1 MYWKTKVK
9 AMLVRD
15 DLWDI
20 VSAPKPEV
28 RTTAWMKQNNKAM
41 ALITLSVEDGQLLH
55 IANCDTA
62 FDMWEKLRK
71 QHARSSFGSQLYL
84 RRKLY
89 SIRFTSGSMQDHINS
104 MLEVVELLK
113 GTGTEISDGE
123 LVAVLLCSL
132 PESYSGLITA
142 LEGRDESEL
151 SVDYVTGKMLDEY
164 QRRVESCGSTDDD
177 GTALRMSSAK
187 SNRPRQWKG
196 DRPNNK
202 ERRKCFFCK
211 RPGHLKADCEAFK
224 KTKAAEV
231 SVGDKTGFAAA
242 KHVSFTLC
250 KRAYESCSAHWLVD
264 SGASSRMT
272 SEKTFF
278 KSLRPYK
285 QQIYLANGASVYT
298 AGIGD
303 GWLQCRLPNGRMQQ
317 VQLKN
322 VLYVPVIQG
331 NLLSVRQIVQHG
343 FRVIFEDTA
352 CTVSR
357 RSRVVA
363 YAVRHGSLYEL
374 DCVAAEDSAR
384 VATSATCLHR
394 WHRRLGHR
402 DLSGIKRLLSEGL
415 ATGIDVKMCGK
426 SVICESCVKG
436 KITQKRFQKG
446 MRRSVR
452 PLDLVHSDLCGP
464 MPTIT
469 PSGNRYMLTLI
480 DDYSRFTVVRLLRS
494 KDEVTGAIMEY
505 VAKMKNRFGRKPIA
519 FRTDNGGEYAGQQL
533 KKYFREE
540 GIEHQTTIPY
550 TPQQNGVAERKNRS
564 LTEMA
569 KCMLLDA
576 GLHNRFW
583 GEAVR
588 TAAYLQNRLPSRSV
602 DRTPFEH
609 FLGRKPELGHIR
621 VFGSKVFCL
630 VPKQRRRK
638 WDDKA
643 VEGVLIGYDDATKGY
658 RILDPKTNRTWVSCS
673 VKIVEKAGVEKCIA
687 APEPEGE
694 LERELMTSQPK
705 EGVLANLDRPEEE
718 RLPTAAS
725 NQVSNVEE
733 DRNLSED
740 EGLILP
746 ATKTLIRRSHRANK
760 GIPPKKLCYR
770 VQVPRK
776 MEPSS
781 WDEMLSLSPEEKEKW
796 MSAAEEE
803 MKSLKDYKVW
813 ELVDLP
819 QGKKPISCK
828 WVFKAKLDSQ
838 GRVQTYK
845 ARLVA
850 RGFSQK
856 YGEDYDETFAPVVK
870 HDTIRVLF
878 AVAAAR
884 GLHVRHLDVKCAY
897 LNGKLE
903 EELYMEQPQG
913 FVEAGKESKVLL
925 LKKSIYGLRQSAR
938 CWNRKATEALS
949 QLGFVPSQADQCLF
963 TRKEKDGESTYV
975 LLYVDDLLVAGSSEK
990 LTRKVGEQVNAHFQT
1005 KDLGGVVHYLG
1016 IEVKREE
1023 DGSFLLCQKGK
1034 IAEMLKEHGMLEPK
1048 PATTPMETGYLNSL
1062 LDKSKTLPN
1071 NKRYR
1076 QAIGSL
1082 LYLATVSRPDIA
1094 MAWERN
1100 GAAMLC

>member
-264 SGASSRMT
+264 SGASSHMT

-303 GWLQCRLPNGRMQQ
+303 GWLQCRLPNGRTQQ

-480 DDYSRFTVVRLLRS
+480 DDHSRFTVVRLLRS
-494 KDEVTGAIMEY
+494 KDEVTGATMEY
-505 VAKMKNRFGRKPIA
+505 
-519 FRTDNGGEYAGQQL
+519 
-533 KKYFREE
+533 
-540 GIEHQTTIPY
+540 
-550 TPQQNGVAERKNRS
+550 
-564 LTEMA
+564 
-569 KCMLLDA
+569 
-576 GLHNRFW
+576 
-583 GEAVR
+583 
-588 TAAYLQNRLPSRSV
+588 
-602 DRTPFEH
+602 
-609 FLGRKPELGHIR
+609 
-621 VFGSKVFCL
+621 
-630 VPKQRRRK
+630 
-638 WDDKA
+638 
-643 VEGVLIGYDDATKGY
+643 
-658 RILDPKTNRTWVSCS
+658 
-673 VKIVEKAGVEKCIA
+673 
-687 APEPEGE
+687 
-694 LERELMTSQPK
+694 
-705 EGVLANLDRPEEE
+705 
-718 RLPTAAS
+718 
-725 NQVSNVEE
+725 
-733 DRNLSED
+733 
-740 EGLILP
+740 
-746 ATKTLIRRSHRANK
+746 
-760 GIPPKKLCYR
+760 
-770 VQVPRK
+770 
-776 MEPSS
+776 
-781 WDEMLSLSPEEKEKW
+781 
-796 MSAAEEE
+796 
-803 MKSLKDYKVW
+803 
-813 ELVDLP
+813 
-819 QGKKPISCK
+819 
-828 WVFKAKLDSQ
+828 
-838 GRVQTYK
+838 
-845 ARLVA
+845 
-850 RGFSQK
+850 
-856 YGEDYDETFAPVVK
+856 
-870 HDTIRVLF
+870 
-878 AVAAAR
+878 
-884 GLHVRHLDVKCAY
+884 
-897 LNGKLE
+897 
-903 EELYMEQPQG
+903 
-913 FVEAGKESKVLL
+913 
-925 LKKSIYGLRQSAR
+925 
-938 CWNRKATEALS
+938 
-949 QLGFVPSQADQCLF
+949 
-963 TRKEKDGESTYV
+963 
-975 LLYVDDLLVAGSSEK
+975 
-990 LTRKVGEQVNAHFQT
+990 
-1005 KDLGGVVHYLG
+1005 
-1016 IEVKREE
+1016 
-1023 DGSFLLCQKGK
+1023 
-1034 IAEMLKEHGMLEPK
+1034 
-1048 PATTPMETGYLNSL
+1048 
-1062 LDKSKTLPN
+1062 
-1071 NKRYR
+1071 
-1076 QAIGSL
+1076 
-1082 LYLATVSRPDIA
+1082 
-1094 MAWERN
+1094 
-1100 GAAMLC
+1100 